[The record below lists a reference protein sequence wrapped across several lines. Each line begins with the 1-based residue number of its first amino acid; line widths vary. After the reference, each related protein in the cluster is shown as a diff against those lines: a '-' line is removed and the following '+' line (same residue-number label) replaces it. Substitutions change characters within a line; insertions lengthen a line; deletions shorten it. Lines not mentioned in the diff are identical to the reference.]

1 MDQITDREL
10 ILLNTV
16 TKWLKLTRFNLL
28 DLLEVGLPLHET
40 TGTLTGL
47 VWRGI
52 VQIDNKNGDFII
64 VREAN

>member
-16 TKWLKLTRFNLL
+16 TKWLKKTRFNLL

-40 TGTLTGL
+40 TSTLTAL
-47 VWRGI
+47 VWREI
-52 VQIDNKNGDFII
+52 VQIDNENGDFII
-64 VREAN
+64 VKEVN